1 MPFTEQNAIR
11 AQIKAVT
18 GLEVIVEYDGLQ
30 LPASDKKP
38 FLTIELLNDASTS
51 STKLR
56 DSVASTNL
64 YQLGIYPQT
73 NRQQRELSAQIKQ
86 ALLFHTYDGFEV
98 LDNVSVAPIPPES
111 PSDEVNFHRA
121 FVSFT
126 TSRRDH
132 KGI

>member
-1 MPFTEQNAIR
+1 MPFVEQNALR
-11 AQIKAVT
+11 AQIKAAT
-18 GLEVIVEYDGLQ
+18 GLEVIVEYDGLK
-30 LPASDKKP
+30 LPSSDKKP
-38 FLTIELLNDASTS
+38 FLTIELLNDAAIS

-86 ALLFHTYDGFEV
+86 ALLFHDYEGFEV
-98 LDNVSVAPIPPES
+98 LDNVAIAPIPPED
-111 PSDEVNFHRA
+111 PSDLVSMHRA

-132 KGI
+132 KQ

>member
-1 MPFTEQNAIR
+1 MPFAEQNALR
-11 AQIKAVT
+11 AQIKAAT
-18 GLEVIVEYDGLQ
+18 GLEVIVEYDGLK
-30 LPASDKKP
+30 LPSSNKKP
-38 FLTIELLNDASTS
+38 FLTIELLNDAAIS

-86 ALLFHTYDGFEV
+86 ALLFHDYDGFEV
-98 LDNVSVAPIPPES
+98 LDNVAIAPIPPEDPTDLVS
-111 PSDEVNFHRA
+111 MHRA

-132 KGI
+132 KQ

>member
-1 MPFTEQNAIR
+1 MPFAEQNALR
-11 AQIKAVT
+11 AQIKAAT
-18 GLEVIVEYDGLQ
+18 GLEVIVEYDGLK
-30 LPASDKKP
+30 LPSSDKKP
-38 FLTIELLNDASTS
+38 FLTIELLNDAAVS

-86 ALLFHTYDGFEV
+86 ALLFHNYDGFEV
-98 LDNVSVAPIPPES
+98 LDNVAIAPIPPED
-111 PSDEVNFHRA
+111 PSDLVSMHRA

-132 KGI
+132 KQ

>member
-1 MPFTEQNAIR
+1 MPFAEQNALR
-11 AQIKAVT
+11 AQIKAAT
-18 GLEVIVEYDGLQ
+18 GLEVIVEYDGLK
-30 LPASDKKP
+30 LPSSDKKP
-38 FLTIELLNDASTS
+38 FLTIELLNDAAVS

-86 ALLFHTYDGFEV
+86 ALLFHDYDGFEV
-98 LDNVSVAPIPPES
+98 LDNVAIAPIPPED
-111 PSDEVNFHRA
+111 PSDLVSMHRA

-132 KGI
+132 KQ

>member
-1 MPFTEQNAIR
+1 MPFAEQNALR
-11 AQIKAVT
+11 TQIKAAT
-18 GLEVIVEYDGLQ
+18 GLEVIVEYDGLK

-38 FLTIELLNDASTS
+38 FLTIELLNDAAIS

-86 ALLFHTYDGFEV
+86 ALLFHDYDGFEV
-98 LDNVSVAPIPPES
+98 LDNVAIAPIPPED
-111 PSDEVNFHRA
+111 PSDLVSMHRA

-132 KGI
+132 KQ

>member
-1 MPFTEQNAIR
+1 MPFAEQNALR
-11 AQIKAVT
+11 AQIKAAT
-18 GLEVIVEYDGLQ
+18 GLEVIVEYDGLK
-30 LPASDKKP
+30 LPSSDKKP
-38 FLTIELLNDASTS
+38 FLTIELLNDAAIS

-86 ALLFHTYDGFEV
+86 ALLFHNYDEFEV
-98 LDNVSVAPIPPES
+98 LDNVAIAPIPPED
-111 PSDEVNFHRA
+111 PSDLVSMHRA

-132 KGI
+132 KQ

>member
-1 MPFTEQNAIR
+1 MPFAEQNALR
-11 AQIKAVT
+11 AQIKAAT
-18 GLEVIVEYDGLQ
+18 GLEVIVEYDGLK
-30 LPASDKKP
+30 LPSSDKKP
-38 FLTIELLNDASTS
+38 FLTIELLNDAAIS

-86 ALLFHTYDGFEV
+86 ALLFHDYDGFEV
-98 LDNVSVAPIPPES
+98 LDNVAIAPIPPED
-111 PSDEVNFHRA
+111 PSDLVSMHRA

-132 KGI
+132 KQ